1 MASEKKKKKIETER
15 VGCRS
20 TLGKYWS
27 FGFNLEPER
36 DVLLEKVL
44 LTL

>member
-1 MASEKKKKKIETER
+1 MASEKKKKLETER
-15 VGCRS
+15 FRFRS

-36 DVLLEKVL
+36 DVVLEKML